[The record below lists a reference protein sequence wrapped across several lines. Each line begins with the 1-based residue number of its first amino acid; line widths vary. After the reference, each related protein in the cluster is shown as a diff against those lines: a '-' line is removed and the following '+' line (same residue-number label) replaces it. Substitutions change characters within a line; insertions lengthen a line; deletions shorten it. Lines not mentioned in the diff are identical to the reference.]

1 MGAQRAPRGPLALDA
16 GALIALETA
25 RGRALLRRV
34 AADGAP
40 VIISAGALGQAWRAP
55 GRQALLSAL
64 VKRDETMVVA
74 LDAAAAK
81 ACGLLLARSG
91 TADVVDAHVVLSAR
105 ERGATAIVTGDATDL
120 ARLDPAASLH
130 EI

>member
-1 MGAQRAPRGPLALDA
+1 M
-16 GALIALETA
+16 
-25 RGRALLRRV
+25 RR
-34 AADGAP
+34 
-40 VIISAGALGQAWRAP
+40 I
-55 GRQALLSAL
+55 
-64 VKRDETMVVA
+64 VA

-105 ERGATAIVTGDATDL
+105 EGGATAIVTGDATDL